1 MPTLNSNPTDLAAG
15 YKNISSQISAFQAY
29 TAVSTASKDVD
40 STQGDSDAQSVGSIA
55 TGLNQIAKE
64 QKRFQRN
71 VPTSY
76 NELIKLISKSD
87 GKGSATTKELRKILL
102 QTALKMEPYVNQIVK
117 EQSLKLLGCS
127 QQQTYQG
134 INDYQINE
142 VSSLSLLTGQTS
154 GVYVKLE
161 DIDFNKTLKVKPT
174 SLIGRASYDA
184 TNLKPLT
191 VYKNYKGPKPFPMNY
206 ELWSRTQFPTRTFKD
221 EFEVFYNGGGSKQR
235 IFDISYVKQ
244 DGLGN
249 SGDFFRVFLINREN
263 APTGSTANKL
273 AFSAQTVSKS
283 LSDYYQSIKIFEA
296 KSFAGTLL
304 NLLVGT
310 LSSGLSVTQIEKQTK
325 LALII
330 NRIFGRC
337 ESGESEI
344 DVSGVAKV
352 SEVDV
357 DDNEFFDF
365 DQIDLKNI
373 DTITNN
379 IKQNVVEFEECGNVK
394 FPVDNNSILT
404 QLGNLDE
411 VIEDLSIEEQVQ
423 EIESILDSI
432 PNTLNQ
438 TTQSISWTN
447 PFNQDVLQK
456 IPIALAYTVLNPK
469 VLLPIFTFKQLLENQ
484 VLGFANQVITS
495 GNTVI
500 NVVNGLVQSANTI
513 NQLANPII
521 DDGVEFARK
530 LRQFI
535 FGVIGAIAEK
545 FLEVLFGIL
554 KKNLLNLIRVILGD
568 IAKTTKDIRI
578 RKIQALLDAGEF
590 LVTAFVTV
598 RNYRECKNLIG
609 QIQKILK
616 LISRQIPNTTPISKG
631 LIGLANYL
639 PGVSPERATIN
650 AIEIAQ
656 KFSLPTGALAD
667 GQPNKMIFYQ
677 LATQRGLKFEEA
689 ANGVVDIGID
699 PIQTAAAGGIPI
711 LVGKNR

>member
-1 MPTLNSNPTDLAAG
+1 MPTLNSKPTDLSAG

-40 STQGDSDAQSVGSIA
+40 STQGNSDAQSAGNIA
-55 TGLNQIAKE
+55 TGLNQIANE

-76 NELIKLISKSD
+76 NELVKLIGKSS
-87 GKGSATTKELRKILL
+87 GNGSATTKELRKILL

-117 EQSLKLLGCS
+117 EQALKLLGCS

-134 INDYQINE
+134 INQSQINQIP
-142 VSSLSLLTGQTS
+142 SLATLPAQDGI
-154 GVYVKLE
+154 YVKLE
-161 DIDFNKTLKVKPT
+161 DIDFNKVLKIKPT
-174 SLIGRASYDA
+174 SLIGKAYYDA
-184 TNLKPLT
+184 KQLKPLT

-206 ELWSRTQFPTRTFKD
+206 ELWDRTQSPTRTYRD
-221 EFEVFYNGGGSKQR
+221 EYEVFYNGGGSKQR
-235 IFDISYVKQ
+235 IFDISYVRQ
-244 DGLGN
+244 DSLGN
-249 SGDFFRVFLINREN
+249 SGDFFRVFLINRED
-263 APTGSTANKL
+263 APTGSTFNKL

-310 LSSGLSVTQIEKQTK
+310 LSSGLSITQIEKQTK

-337 ESGESEI
+337 ESVESEI

-373 DTITNN
+373 NTITNN

-423 EIESILDSI
+423 EIENILDSI
-432 PNTLNQ
+432 PNTINQ
-438 TTQSISWTN
+438 TTQSINFTN
-447 PFNQDVLQK
+447 PFNQNVLQK
-456 IPIALAYTVLNPK
+456 IPEALAYTVLNPK

-484 VLGFANQVITS
+484 VLGFANQLITS
-495 GNTVI
+495 GGTVI
-500 NVVNGLVQSANTI
+500 NVINGLVQSANTI
-513 NQLANPII
+513 SQLANPII
-521 DDGVEFARK
+521 NDGIDFARK

-535 FGVIGAIAEK
+535 FGVVGAIAEK
-545 FLEVLFGIL
+545 FLEVLFEVL

-616 LISRQIPNTTPISKG
+616 LISRQVPNINPISKS

-656 KFSLPTGALAD
+656 KFGLPTGALAD

-689 ANGVVDIGID
+689 SNGVVDIGVD
-699 PIQTAAAGGIPI
+699 PIQTAATGGIPI

>member
-1 MPTLNSNPTDLAAG
+1 MPTLNSNPTDLSAG

-40 STQGDSDAQSVGSIA
+40 STQGNSDAQSAGNIA
-55 TGLNQIAKE
+55 TGLNQIANE

-76 NELIKLISKSD
+76 NELVKLIGKSS
-87 GKGSATTKELRKILL
+87 GNGSATTKELRKILL

-117 EQSLKLLGCS
+117 EQALKLLGCS

-134 INDYQINE
+134 INQFQINQIP
-142 VSSLSLLTGQTS
+142 SLATLPVQNGI
-154 GVYVKLE
+154 YVKLE
-161 DIDFNKTLKVKPT
+161 DIDFNKVLKIKPT
-174 SLIGRASYDA
+174 SLIGKAYYDA
-184 TNLKPLT
+184 KQLKPLT

-206 ELWSRTQFPTRTFKD
+206 ELWSRTQSPTQTFRD

-235 IFDISYVKQ
+235 IFDISYVRQ
-244 DGLGN
+244 DSLGN
-249 SGDFFRVFLINREN
+249 SGDFFRVFLINRED
-263 APTGSTANKL
+263 APTGSTFNKL

-310 LSSGLSVTQIEKQTK
+310 LSSGLSITQIEKQTK

-423 EIESILDSI
+423 EIENILDSI
-432 PNTLNQ
+432 PNTINQ
-438 TTQSISWTN
+438 TTQSINFTN
-447 PFNQDVLQK
+447 PFNQNVLET
-456 IPIALAYTVLNPK
+456 IPKALAYTVLNPK

-484 VLGFANQVITS
+484 VLGFANQIITS
-495 GNTVI
+495 GGTVI

-513 NQLANPII
+513 SQLANPII
-521 DDGVEFARK
+521 NDGIDFARK

-535 FGVIGAIAEK
+535 FGVVGAIAEK
-545 FLEVLFGIL
+545 FLEVLFEIL

-590 LVTAFVTV
+590 LVAAFVTV
-598 RNYRECKNLIG
+598 RNLRECKSLIG

-616 LISRQIPNTTPISKG
+616 LISRQIPNTNPISKS

-656 KFSLPTGALAD
+656 KFGLPTGALAD

-689 ANGVVDIGID
+689 SNGVVDIGVD

>member
-1 MPTLNSNPTDLAAG
+1 MPTLNSNPTDLSAG

-40 STQGDSDAQSVGSIA
+40 STQGNSDAQSAGNIA
-55 TGLNQIAKE
+55 TGLNQIANE

-76 NELIKLISKSD
+76 NELVKLIGKSS
-87 GKGSATTKELRKILL
+87 GNGSATTRELRKILL

-117 EQSLKLLGCS
+117 EQALKLLGCS

-134 INDYQINE
+134 INQYQINQIP
-142 VSSLSLLTGQTS
+142 SLATLPSQDGI
-154 GVYVKLE
+154 YVKLE
-161 DIDFNKTLKVKPT
+161 DIDFNKVLKIKPT
-174 SLIGRASYDA
+174 SLIGKASYDA
-184 TNLKPLT
+184 TRLKPLT

-206 ELWSRTQFPTRTFKD
+206 ELWDRTQSPTRTYKD

-244 DGLGN
+244 DSLGN
-249 SGDFFRVFLINREN
+249 SGDFFRVFLINRED
-263 APTGSTANKL
+263 APTGSTINQL
-273 AFSAQTVSKS
+273 AFSAQTISKS

-310 LSSGLSVTQIEKQTK
+310 LSSGLSITQIEKQTK

-423 EIESILDSI
+423 EIENILDSI
-432 PNTLNQ
+432 PNTINQ
-438 TTQSISWTN
+438 TTQSINFTN
-447 PFNQDVLQK
+447 PFNQNVLQK
-456 IPIALAYTVLNPK
+456 IPEALAYTVLNPK

-495 GNTVI
+495 GGTVI

-513 NQLANPII
+513 NQLSNPII
-521 DDGVEFARK
+521 NDGVEFARK

-535 FGVIGAIAEK
+535 FGVVGAIAEK
-545 FLEVLFGIL
+545 FLEVLFNIL

-568 IAKTTKDIRI
+568 IAKTTKDIRL

-616 LISRQIPNTTPISKG
+616 LISRQIPNTNPISKG
-631 LIGLANYL
+631 LVGLADYL
-639 PGVSPERATIN
+639 PGTSPERATIN

-656 KFSLPTGALAD
+656 KFGLPTGALAD

-689 ANGVVDIGID
+689 SNGVVDIGIN
-699 PIQTAAAGGIPI
+699 PVTGLP
-711 LVGKNR
+711 VGKNR

>member
-1 MPTLNSNPTDLAAG
+1 MPTLNSNPTDLSAG

-40 STQGDSDAQSVGSIA
+40 STQGNSDAQSAGNIA

-76 NELIKLISKSD
+76 NELVKLI
-87 GKGSATTKELRKILL
+87 GKTSGNGSATTKELRKILL

-117 EQSLKLLGCS
+117 EQALKLLGCS

-134 INDYQINE
+134 INQYQINQIP
-142 VSSLSLLTGQTS
+142 SLSLLTGATA
-154 GVYVKLE
+154 GIYVKLE
-161 DIDFNKTLKVKPT
+161 DIDFNKVLKIKPT
-174 SLIGRASYDA
+174 SLIGKASYDA
-184 TNLKPLT
+184 TRLKPLT

-206 ELWSRTQFPTRTFKD
+206 ELWDRTQSPTRTYKD

-244 DGLGN
+244 DSLGN
-249 SGDFFRVFLINREN
+249 SGDFFRVFLINRED
-263 APTGSTANKL
+263 APTGSTINKL
-273 AFSAQTVSKS
+273 AFSAQTISKS

-310 LSSGLSVTQIEKQTK
+310 LSSGLSITQIEKQTK

-423 EIESILDSI
+423 EIENILDSI
-432 PNTLNQ
+432 PNTINQ
-438 TTQSISWTN
+438 TTQSINFTN
-447 PFNQDVLQK
+447 PFNQNVLQK
-456 IPIALAYTVLNPK
+456 IPEALAYTVLNPK
-469 VLLPIFTFKQLLENQ
+469 VLLPIFTFKQLLETQ
-484 VLGFANQVITS
+484 VLGFANQLITS

-521 DDGVEFARK
+521 NDGVDFARK

-656 KFSLPTGALAD
+656 KFGLPTGALAD

-689 ANGVVDIGID
+689 SNGVVDIGVD

>member
-1 MPTLNSNPTDLAAG
+1 MPILNSDPTDLSAG

-40 STQGDSDAQSVGSIA
+40 STQGNSDAKSVGSIA
-55 TGLNQIAKE
+55 TGLNQIANE

-76 NELIKLISKSD
+76 NELIKLITKSS
-87 GKGSATTKELRKILL
+87 GNGNATTKELRKILL

-134 INDYQINE
+134 INQYQINQIP
-142 VSSLSLLTGQTS
+142 SLSTLPAKD
-154 GVYVKLE
+154 GVYIKME
-161 DIDFNKTLKVKPT
+161 DIDFNKTLKIKPT
-174 SLIGRASYDA
+174 SLLGRATYDS
-184 TNLKPLT
+184 TKLKPLT
-191 VYKNYKGPKPFPMNY
+191 TYKNYKGPNPFPMNY
-206 ELWSRTQFPTRTFKD
+206 ELWSRTQSPTQTFRD
-221 EFEVFYNGGGSKQR
+221 EFEVFYNGGGTKQR

-244 DGLGN
+244 DSLGN

-263 APTGSTANKL
+263 VPTGSTANKL
-273 AFSAQTVSKS
+273 AYSAQTISKS

-296 KSFAGTLL
+296 KTFAGNLL

-310 LSSGLSVTQIEKQTK
+310 LSSGLSITQVEKQTR

-373 DTITNN
+373 DTISSN
-379 IKQNVVEFEECGNVK
+379 IKQGVLEYNECGDIK
-394 FPVDNNSILT
+394 FPIDNNSLLT

-411 VIEDLSIEEQVQ
+411 AIENLSIEEQVS
-423 EIESILDSI
+423 EIENILDSI
-432 PNTLNQ
+432 PNTINQ
-438 TTQSISWTN
+438 TTQSITFNN
-447 PFNQDVLQK
+447 PFNQDVLNK
-456 IPIALAYTVLNPK
+456 IPIALAYCVLTPK

-484 VLGFANQVITS
+484 VLGFANQLITS
-495 GNTVI
+495 GGTVI
-500 NVVNGLVQSANTI
+500 NVVNGLVQSASTI
-513 NQLANPII
+513 NRLANPII
-521 DDGVEFARK
+521 NDGVEFARK

-535 FGVIGAIAEK
+535 FGVVAAIAEK
-545 FLEVLFGIL
+545 FLETLFNVL
-554 KKNLLNLIRVILGD
+554 KKNLLNLIRVILSD
-568 IAKTTKDIRI
+568 IAKTTKDVRLK
-578 RKIQALLDAGEF
+578 KIQALLDAGEF
-590 LVTAFVTV
+590 LVTAYVTA

-609 QIQKILK
+609 QINKILK
-616 LISRQIPNTTPISKG
+616 LISRQIPNSNPISKG
-631 LIGLANYL
+631 LVGLADYL

-656 KFSLPTGALAD
+656 KFGLPTGPLSD

-689 ANGVVDIGID
+689 SNGVVDIGIN
-699 PIQTAAAGGIPI
+699 PITGLP
-711 LVGKNR
+711 VGKNR

>member
-1 MPTLNSNPTDLAAG
+1 MPTLNSNPTDLSAG

-40 STQGDSDAQSVGSIA
+40 STQGNSDAQSAGNIA
-55 TGLNQIAKE
+55 TGLNQIANE

-76 NELIKLISKSD
+76 NELVKLIGKSS
-87 GKGSATTKELRKILL
+87 GNGSATTKELRKILL

-117 EQSLKLLGCS
+117 EQALKLLGCS

-134 INDYQINE
+134 INQYQINQIP
-142 VSSLSLLTGQTS
+142 SLSTLPAQDGI
-154 GVYVKLE
+154 YVKLE
-161 DIDFNKTLKVKPT
+161 DIDFNKVLKIKPT
-174 SLIGRASYDA
+174 SLIGKAYYDA
-184 TNLKPLT
+184 IRLKPLT

-206 ELWSRTQFPTRTFKD
+206 ELWDRTQSPTRTYKD
-221 EFEVFYNGGGSKQR
+221 EFEVFYTGGGSKQR

-244 DGLGN
+244 DSLGN
-249 SGDFFRVFLINREN
+249 SGDFFRVFLINRED
-263 APTGSTANKL
+263 APTGSTINQL
-273 AFSAQTVSKS
+273 AFSAQTISKS

-310 LSSGLSVTQIEKQTK
+310 LSSGLSITQIEKQTK
-325 LALII
+325 LSLII

-344 DVSGVAKV
+344 NVSGVAKV

-379 IKQNVVEFEECGNVK
+379 IKQNVVEFEECLNVK

-423 EIESILDSI
+423 EIENILDSI
-432 PNTLNQ
+432 PNTINQ
-438 TTQSISWTN
+438 TTQSINFTN
-447 PFNQDVLQK
+447 PFNQNVLQK
-456 IPIALAYTVLNPK
+456 IPEALAYTVLNPK

-484 VLGFANQVITS
+484 VFGFANTLITS
-495 GNTVI
+495 ANTIITSANTLI
-500 NVVNGLVQSANTI
+500 NSANTI

-521 DDGVEFARK
+521 NDGVDFARK

-535 FGVIGAIAEK
+535 FGVVGAIAEK

-568 IAKTTKDIRI
+568 IAKTTKDIRL

-616 LISRQIPNTTPISKG
+616 LISRQIPKTNPLSKS
-631 LIGLANYL
+631 LVGLADYL

-656 KFSLPTGALAD
+656 KFGLPTGALAD

-689 ANGVVDIGID
+689 SNGVVDIGIN
-699 PIQTAAAGGIPI
+699 PVTLLP
-711 LVGKNR
+711 VGKAR

>member
-1 MPTLNSNPTDLAAG
+1 MPTLNSNPTDLSAG

-40 STQGDSDAQSVGSIA
+40 STQGNSDAQSAGNIA
-55 TGLNQIAKE
+55 TGLNQIANE

-76 NELIKLISKSD
+76 NELVKLIGKSS
-87 GKGSATTKELRKILL
+87 GNGSATTRELRKILL

-117 EQSLKLLGCS
+117 EQALKLLGCS

-134 INDYQINE
+134 INQYQINQIP
-142 VSSLSLLTGQTS
+142 SLATLPSQDGI
-154 GVYVKLE
+154 YVKLE
-161 DIDFNKTLKVKPT
+161 DIDFNKTLKIKPT
-174 SLIGRASYDA
+174 SLIGKASYDA
-184 TNLKPLT
+184 TQLKPLT

-206 ELWSRTQFPTRTFKD
+206 ELWSRTQLPTQTFRD

-244 DGLGN
+244 DSLGN
-249 SGDFFRVFLINREN
+249 SGDFFRVFLINRED
-263 APTGSTANKL
+263 APTGFTSNTL
-273 AFSAQTVSKS
+273 SFSAQTISKS

-310 LSSGLSVTQIEKQTK
+310 LSSGLSITQIEKQTK
-325 LALII
+325 LTLII

-423 EIESILDSI
+423 EIENILDSI
-432 PNTLNQ
+432 PNTINQ
-438 TTQSISWTN
+438 TTQSINFTN
-447 PFNQDVLQK
+447 PFNQNVLQK
-456 IPIALAYTVLNPK
+456 IPEALAYTVLNPK

-495 GNTVI
+495 GGTVI

-513 NQLANPII
+513 NQLSNPII
-521 DDGVEFARK
+521 NDGVEFARK

-535 FGVIGAIAEK
+535 FGVVGAIAEK
-545 FLEVLFGIL
+545 FLEVLFNIL

-568 IAKTTKDIRI
+568 IAKTTKDIRL

-616 LISRQIPNTTPISKG
+616 LISRQIPNTNPISKS
-631 LIGLANYL
+631 LVGLADYL

-656 KFSLPTGALAD
+656 KFGLPTGALAD

-689 ANGVVDIGID
+689 SNGVVDIGIN
-699 PIQTAAAGGIPI
+699 PVTGLP
-711 LVGKNR
+711 VGKNR